1 MRLPCRGTGA
11 LCSSNSPGG
20 GRSRGSH
27 GWARTLRPHR
37 SRSRGGSTSRSTT
50 ARSLASSPP
59 RRRGGKEPR
68 GVARPD
74 RARIH
79 LSGVFDGSR
88 AMQLVNYLR
97 REQAA
102 EVVVD
107 FSDVEGFES
116 FGVDVLLRGL
126 APVERARAT
135 LRG

>member
-1 MRLPCRGTGA
+1 M
-11 LCSSNSPGG
+11 
-20 GRSRGSH
+20 
-27 GWARTLRPHR
+27 
-37 SRSRGGSTSRSTT
+37 
-50 ARSLASSPP
+50 
-59 RRRGGKEPR
+59 
-68 GVARPD
+68 ARPD

-116 FGVDVLLRGL
+116 FGVDVLLREL
-126 APVERARAT
+126 ATLERARVTVRCCGVPPCVTEHLDEVGVAVSSSVRHPRWAPWT
-135 LRG
+135 P